1 MVRAS
6 SQARPYAAR
15 QISALCAD
23 HANLPPQAP
32 KVVLLPPLEVENAL
46 KIWFVEKVRMVVKGI
61 PKGQTFTY
69 GEVARRAG
77 NPRGARAVG
86 AIMRANYD
94 PAIPCHRIVRADG
107 TLGGYNRGGTTAKQ
121 HLLERERCRTKVA

>member
-77 NPRGARAVG
+77 KPRGARAVCG
-86 AIMRANYD
+86 LN
-94 PAIPCHRIVRADG
+94 RADD
-107 TLGGYNRGGTTAKQ
+107 
-121 HLLERERCRTKVA
+121 